1 MLKIINHRFR
11 VSGLVGAVIAWLLLF
26 VCEFICAQTLPND
39 EPDAYKP
46 SASTD
51 PKKITISDERVLP
64 EISLGGMEAKCGKE
78 ELYKSEWS
86 G

>member
-1 MLKIINHRFR
+1 MITYRFR
-11 VSGLVGAVIAWLLLF
+11 LSGLVGAVIAWLLFFL
-26 VCEFICAQTLPND
+26 CEFICAQTLPND
-39 EPDAYKP
+39 EPDAYKS

-64 EISLGGMEAKCGKE
+64 GISLGGMEAKCGKE
-78 ELYKSEWS
+78 ELYKSESS

>member
-1 MLKIINHRFR
+1 MITHRLR
-11 VSGLVGAVIAWLLLF
+11 LSGLVGAVIAWLLLF
-26 VCEFICAQTLPND
+26 LCEFICAQTLPND

-64 EISLGGMEAKCGKE
+64 EIRKRTGTSGRFAEAQAC
-78 ELYKSEWS
+78 
-86 G
+86 